1 MQKYISQHC
10 YYWLYVIITLF
21 NLACTNY
28 TSVRNLE
35 GSKSIQKID
44 AVQVNFIGHWLNEG
58 KKELL
63 LKEQINEFEF
73 TNQDI
78 KVYMKFPE
86 DVYFDRRK
94 DNSEFLFNAGAVTAA
109 KPEWDIIRLNNEC
122 PRVAKILND
131 PNWTKKY
138 LVDFSEIPEFRKNTR
153 PELLSDT
160 VKALY
165 GGIIPGPFIDGYNWV
180 LWVNTVVAKKIGIE
194 VKQFDMTFEDFLGY
208 LRATNDYNKSH
219 NDYIIPMYEAN
230 NWLTTHT
237 LTEMLYFSEFGNYD
251 EINDGKY
258 SEKKLNAWDKTL
270 HEIERAREFKPVT
283 QDWRKTTW
291 TETVDYPLKGK
302 CLFYLNAS
310 WMYNMWL
317 KIDSTKTRDML
328 PAEMPV
334 FKTSPAC
341 YGGYFVTWAV
351 LKNSPH
357 RDQAVKLLMSL
368 NKPDVAEKWARYT
381 KSPTGVKGNLSSVVF
396 GFDKFENYQYMMDHK
411 YGKHKFNVFNT
422 ASFVFGKENENV
434 PSYADSVLLSNMTAD
449 KAMKEIR
456 KQLRRR

>member
-1 MQKYISQHC
+1 MQKYLFQYC
-10 YYWLYVIITLF
+10 NFWLYVIIIFIST
-21 NLACTNY
+21 ACANN
-28 TSVRNLE
+28 SSFGNLE
-35 GSKSIQKID
+35 GAKSLQKVD
-44 AVQVNFIGHWLNEG
+44 AVQVNFIGHWFNEG

-63 LKEQINEFEF
+63 LKELINEFEF

-109 KPEWDIIRLNNEC
+109 KPEWDIIRINNEC
-122 PRVAKILND
+122 PRVAKILKD
-131 PNWTKKY
+131 PDWTKKY

-180 LWVNTVVAKKIGIE
+180 LWVNSEVAKKIGIDI
-194 VKQFDMTFEDFLGY
+194 KQFDMTFEDFLGY
-208 LRATNDYNKSH
+208 LKATNEYNKSH
-219 NDYIIPMYEAN
+219 SDHIIPIFEAK

-237 LTEMLYFSEFGNYD
+237 LTEMLYFSELGDYD
-251 EINDGKY
+251 EIINGKY
-258 SEKKLNAWDKTL
+258 SEKKINAWDKTL
-270 HEIERAREFKPVT
+270 HEIQRACEFNPVSS
-283 QDWRKTTW
+283 DWRKTTW
-291 TETVDYPLKGK
+291 TETVDYPLNGK

-317 KIDSTKTRDML
+317 NIDSAKTQKML

-334 FKTSPAC
+334 FKHSPAC
-341 YGGYFVTWAV
+341 YGGYFVPWAV

-357 RDQAVKLLMSL
+357 RDQAIKLLMSF
-368 NKPDVAEKWARYT
+368 NKSDVAEKWGRYT
-381 KSPTGVKGNLSSVVF
+381 KSPTGIKGNLSTVVF
-396 GFDKFENYQYMMDHK
+396 GFDKFENYQYMMDRK

-422 ASFVFGKENENV
+422 SSFVFGKENENV
-434 PSYADSVLLSNMTAD
+434 PSYADSVLLCNMPAD

-456 KQLRRR
+456 KLLRKK